1 MNNKNLSEKIKAEE
15 EKLETLKNKRE
26 EIDKKIE
33 SIENS
38 LEKYRLMANNSKY
51 IELQN
56 AAKETGISVE
66 DILEALQSGS
76 LDELQSLITIQKQ
89 TEASE

>member
-33 SIENS
+33 SLENS

-56 AAKETGISVE
+56 AGNRNFSRRHI
-66 DILEALQSGS
+66 GS
-76 LDELQSLITIQKQ
+76 LTVWKP
-89 TEASE
+89 

>member
-26 EIDKKIE
+26 EIE
-33 SIENS
+33 SLENS